1 MCVIVCGRFAR
12 NSGHVAGYIT

>member
-1 MCVIVCGRFAR
+1 MCVIVCGRFDR